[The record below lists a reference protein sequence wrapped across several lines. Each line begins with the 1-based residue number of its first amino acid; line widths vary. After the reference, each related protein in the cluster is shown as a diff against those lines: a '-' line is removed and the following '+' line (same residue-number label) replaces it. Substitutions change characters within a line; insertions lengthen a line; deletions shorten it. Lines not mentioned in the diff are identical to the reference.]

1 MVDKK
6 KKKNWQFI
14 CLPTVEIF
22 FFFFFLR
29 NPTEEMINDYFWDF
43 MNLWLV
49 RRHFRRVLILAHVN
63 VKAGKA
69 P

>member
-6 KKKNWQFI
+6 KKKIGNLYVFQLWRYFI
-14 CLPTVEIF
+14 L
-22 FFFFFLR
+22 FFFLR